1 MPRVSLDC
9 CARRNPPAQRANTS
23 SWHRSRV
30 AKLAKLSPPP
40 ALRVR
45 RGNARNGL
53 AREVHTAPRRFCKSP
68 RLLLEGQTIA
78 TSCSSQRLLV
88 SISLVN
94 EVEAKSHNDQR
105 RHCKPKNFS

>member
-9 CARRNPPAQRANTS
+9 CAPRNPPAQRANTS

-45 RGNARNGL
+45 QGHARNGL
-53 AREVHTAPRRFCKSP
+53 VKEGQSDPRGFFTKP
-68 RLLLEGQTIA
+68 RLLLKGQTIA
-78 TSCSSQRLLV
+78 TSCSSQRFLV
-88 SISLVN
+88 SISLVTI
-94 EVEAKSHNDQR
+94 EDAIHHGMELAK
-105 RHCKPKNFS
+105 